1 MQRRSSKAAQKDR
14 YERQIDHGC
23 KLVGR
28 VGSIVYS
35 DERERAGGHAVNWTG
50 TDGYEVS
57 SQLMSTGQAWAAV
70 SGDQVCRMN
79 LPVLTG

>member
-1 MQRRSSKAAQKDR
+1 MAVGAVPKDR
-14 YERQIDHGC
+14 YERQIDHGR

-28 VGSIVYS
+28 VESIVHA
-35 DERERAGGHAVNWTG
+35 DERERGGGHAANWTG

-70 SGDQVCRMN
+70 SGDQVCRMY